1 MQRYSGITFYL
12 FTVFNYYPNFGI
24 GDFVAGTTP
33 VALIE
38 QTFTFYK
45 GFHPL
50 TLTNEFVFHQ
60 FGAVCGDE
68 FSDSQSKT

>member
-1 MQRYSGITFYL
+1 MQKYSEITFY
-12 FTVFNYYPNFGI
+12 FFIVFDCYPNFGI

-45 GFHPL
+45 GFHLL
-50 TLTNEFVFHQ
+50 TLTDELVFHQ
-60 FGAVCGDE
+60 FGAVCGNE
-68 FSDSQSKT
+68 FSDSHSKT